1 MAKTVFDVLQDK
13 LLEHRKSH
21 VDFLAGGGAADFAVY
36 QAQCGLIRGLDI
48 ALREVID
55 LSRNF
60 MDDNDDE

>member
-36 QAQCGLIRGLDI
+36 QAQWGLIRGLDI
-48 ALREVID
+48 ALREVTD
-55 LSRNF
+55 LAQHVL
-60 MDDNDDE
+60 DNDDD

>member
-1 MAKTVFDVLQDK
+1 MAKTVFDVLIEK
-13 LLEHRKSH
+13 LNEHRATHS
-21 VDFLAGGGAADFAVY
+21 DALASGRAADFAAY
-36 QAQCGLIRGLDI
+36 REQCGLIRGLDI